1 MNYGKILGVFQR
13 KTQLKNIENLKL
25 SEGKIEV
32 NYFKSILKT
41 IMENCGRVEFS
52 PKSNYAW
59 RWNDVPVGM
68 IADLLSS
75 SATRAAYLRA
85 DILQPRAGRNTIKSY
100 LADLLECPV
109 ENINEQ
115 APIYSLTLP
124 VCAHQPKS
132 YITTLIWL
140 EQAFGIS
147 TPPDIANDGTV
158 KDLLDYIVKT

>member
-1 MNYGKILGVFQR
+1 MFS
-13 KTQLKNIENLKL
+13 TQNPVKNIENLKL

-75 SATRAAYLRA
+75 SATKAAPTFV
-85 DILQPRAGRNTIKSY
+85 QTFCNP
-100 LADLLECPV
+100 
-109 ENINEQ
+109 
-115 APIYSLTLP
+115 APAVTPLKAIWQICWNARLKTSMNKRQSTL
-124 VCAHQPKS
+124 
-132 YITTLIWL
+132 
-140 EQAFGIS
+140 
-147 TPPDIANDGTV
+147 
-158 KDLLDYIVKT
+158 

>member
-59 RWNDVPVGM
+59 R
-68 IADLLSS
+68 
-75 SATRAAYLRA
+75 
-85 DILQPRAGRNTIKSY
+85 
-100 LADLLECPV
+100 
-109 ENINEQ
+109 
-115 APIYSLTLP
+115 
-124 VCAHQPKS
+124 
-132 YITTLIWL
+132 
-140 EQAFGIS
+140 
-147 TPPDIANDGTV
+147 
-158 KDLLDYIVKT
+158 